1 MAINKYSAFVKTAD
15 LGSFTR
21 AAVAL
26 NYTQSS
32 ISQMIAHLEEE
43 WQVVLLS
50 RSKSGVKLTPE
61 GKALLPYA
69 RSLCESY
76 NELQVQ
82 VAKVKGIHSG
92 IIRIATFPSVAG
104 TWLPNTI
111 RAFSR
116 EYPLV
121 DFEIL
126 MGDYEEIAQMLRD
139 GRINCAIMSW
149 PFNGEAPFDFTFIQN
164 DNYVV
169 LLSEESPLIKYDK
182 IPLHILANE
191 PMIMLEK
198 HGLTEE
204 ISLFFEQN
212 GIIPNVKF
220 RAWDNNAIMCMVE
233 SGLGISMLSQLM
245 IERSAYRIVT
255 RELEVPAYRRIGY
268 CVKDYRKTPE
278 LVKTFLAYINDT
290 KALR

>member
-1 MAINKYSAFVKTAD
+1 MP
-15 LGSFTR
+15 
-21 AAVAL
+21 AA
-26 NYTQSS
+26 
-32 ISQMIAHLEEE
+32 
-43 WQVVLLS
+43 
-50 RSKSGVKLTPE
+50 
-61 GKALLPYA
+61 
-69 RSLCESY
+69 LCESY

-198 HGLTEE
+198 DGLTEE

-233 SGLGISMLSQLM
+233 SGLGHKHALT
-245 IERSAYRIVT
+245 AYDR
-255 RELEVPAYRRIGY
+255 
-268 CVKDYRKTPE
+268 
-278 LVKTFLAYINDT
+278 
-290 KALR
+290 ALRIPNRHQRTGSSRIPAHRLLREGLPQNARARKDISCIYKRYKGAALIQGRKK